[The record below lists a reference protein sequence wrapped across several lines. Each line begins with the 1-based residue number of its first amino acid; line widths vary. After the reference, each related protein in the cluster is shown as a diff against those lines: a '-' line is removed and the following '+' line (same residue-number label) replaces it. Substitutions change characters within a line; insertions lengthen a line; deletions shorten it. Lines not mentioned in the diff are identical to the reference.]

1 MDAETQ
7 QLVLTVAKAVQGL
20 PPGLRDKLNRDGGMV
35 FVAAIGMG
43 EDMQGALVSHTFFA
57 VAGQGS
63 SPERFS
69 GEPGFIELQVARSLV
84 IEEMVGTTAEV
95 SDIPYGEVL
104 DKIRQ
109 QMDERT
115 S

>member
-1 MDAETQ
+1 MDEGTQ
-7 QLVLTVAKAVQGL
+7 QLILTVSQAVQRL

-43 EDMQGALVSHTFFA
+43 EDMQNALASHTFFA
-57 VAGQGS
+57 VAD
-63 SPERFS
+63 
-69 GEPGFIELQVARSLV
+69 
-84 IEEMVGTTAEV
+84 IEEMVGMTAEV
-95 SDIPYGEVL
+95 SDIPYAEVL

-115 S
+115 

>member
-1 MDAETQ
+1 MDEGTQ
-7 QLVLTVAKAVQGL
+7 QLILTVSQAVQRL

-43 EDMQGALVSHTFFA
+43 EDMQNALASHTFFA
-57 VAGQGS
+57 VAGERS
-63 SPERFS
+63 SPARFS
-69 GEPGFIELQVARSLV
+69 GEPGIIELQVARSLV
-84 IEEMVGTTAEV
+84 IEEMVGMTAEV
-95 SDIPYGEVL
+95 SDIPYAEVL

-115 S
+115 